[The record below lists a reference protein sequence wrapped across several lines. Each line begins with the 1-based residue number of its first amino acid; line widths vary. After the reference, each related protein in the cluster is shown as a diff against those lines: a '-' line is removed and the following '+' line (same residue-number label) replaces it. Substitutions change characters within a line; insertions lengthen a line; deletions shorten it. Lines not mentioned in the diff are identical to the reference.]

1 VIVPNRNP
9 RELLVASNEIKV
21 GTVRRK
27 PLSVVVKSEDFTV
40 WLRNAAKRV
49 APAVISI
56 LVFVDVVTEMNDVI
70 NRVLIRRLA

>member
-1 VIVPNRNP
+1 MT
-9 RELLVASNEIKV
+9 SHEIKV
-21 GTVRRK
+21 GTVSRE
-27 PLSVVVKSEDFTV
+27 PLSVVVKSKDLTV

-70 NRVLIRRLA
+70 NRILVRRLAQ

>member
-1 VIVPNRNP
+1 M
-9 RELLVASNEIKV
+9 ASNEIKV
-21 GTVRRK
+21 GTVSRE
-27 PLSVVVKSEDFTV
+27 PLTVVVKSEDLTV

-70 NRVLIRRLA
+70 NRVLVPRLAQ